1 MGPLRI
7 VKVNNACEF
16 HLADFTGRNGHLV
29 EPFALEDTIGTL
41 CNGIFQRIP
50 ALGHADTYAVA
61 LELGHICIAAVLAT
75 AV

>member
-1 MGPLRI
+1 MWPLCV
-7 VKVNNACEF
+7 VKVYNAGKFQLTVRPC
-16 HLADFTGRNGHLV
+16 RNGHLV

-50 ALGHADTYAVA
+50 ALGHADIYAVA
-61 LELGHICIAAVLAT
+61 LELGHICIAAILAT